1 MVILGHRV
9 MVSLQLSGGVAH
21 STFVKWQAELD
32 RECQTMSW
40 FDCEV
45 SMSGAKKI
53 VAKLKCKVCVKF
65 ESKIAGRRNYSN
77 KWIVRADSV
86 RTSINISTL
95 TLTSMLM

>member
-1 MVILGHRV
+1 MKRDHPGPQGDGKPSAKKR
-9 MVSLQLSGGVAH
+9 SVAH

-32 RECQTMSW
+32 RMSGMSW
-40 FDCEV
+40 LNCEV

-86 RTSINISTL
+86 RTSNIKEHARAH
-95 TLTSMLM
+95 